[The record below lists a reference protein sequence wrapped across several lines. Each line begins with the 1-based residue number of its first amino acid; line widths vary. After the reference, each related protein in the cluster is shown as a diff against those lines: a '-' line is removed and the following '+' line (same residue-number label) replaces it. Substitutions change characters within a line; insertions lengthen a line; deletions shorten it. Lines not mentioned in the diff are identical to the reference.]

1 MKNTRPEETGH
12 APSLLY
18 HFLYLCALQNTELM
32 NYLTVNSVTK
42 SVGEKQLFQN
52 ITFGLEK
59 GQKSALIARNG
70 TGKSTLL
77 NIIAGRDTPDSG
89 NVVIRNDIVVSY
101 LPQTD
106 SFNGGD
112 SVLNALFDEETPV
125 VRAIKEYESCVTL
138 LEQGLAGK
146 VPQERMDNAILEIDR
161 LQAWD
166 YEAKVKE
173 ILSKFGIHNV
183 LKNVGELSG
192 GQRKKA
198 ALAKT
203 LIADTDLLILDE
215 PTNHLDVEMIEWLEN
230 YLSSANITL
239 LMVTHDRAFL
249 DRVCSDIFELSN
261 GNLYHYRGKYDY
273 FVEKKAERLANEA
286 AEHERLR
293 NLYRRELEWV
303 HTSPQARTSKARARI
318 HNFERLQ
325 EQMSRKVESA
335 PEAFKVQSERI
346 GHKILEISHLD
357 FAYPDQTIIR
367 DFSYIFKRGEKCGI
381 VGKNGTGKSTFLK
394 MIMGEVRPDG
404 GKITPGLTIQFG
416 YFSQEGMTYAG
427 NKIVLELVKEHAEV
441 IRMENGNFISAS
453 QFLNHFGFPF
463 SQQYTYYDDLSGGEK
478 RKLHLLITLLKN
490 PNFLI
495 LDEPTNDFDI
505 DTLNLLEDFLGNF
518 GGCMIIVSHDRWLMN
533 KLVDHIFVFEGEGK
547 IKDYYGNYTEYRQA
561 RDKEQRIQ
569 KLVEKANRP
578 AEGRPVREQP
588 KNKLTYKE
596 KREMEGL
603 EAEIESLETEK
614 AVIEGRMSAG
624 VGTPEEFAAWGKRY
638 NEINRLLDEKTERW
652 MELSEKEG

>member
-1 MKNTRPEETGH
+1 
-12 APSLLY
+12 
-18 HFLYLCALQNTELM
+18 M
-32 NYLTVNSVTK
+32 NYLTINNVSK
-42 SVGEKQLFQN
+42 SVGEKLLFKQ

-77 NIIAGRDTPDSG
+77 NIIAGRETPDEG
-89 NVVIRNDIVVSY
+89 EVVVRNDIVVSY
-101 LPQTD
+101 LPQMD
-106 SFNGGD
+106 SFNETD
-112 SVLNALFDEETPV
+112 SVLNALFDEETPIV
-125 VRAIKEYESCVTL
+125 HAVKEYETCVTL
-138 LEQGLAGK
+138 LEQGMHDL
-146 VPQERMDNAILEIDR
+146 VPQERMDQAILEIDR
-161 LQAWD
+161 LNAWD
-166 YEAKVKE
+166 YESRIKE
-173 ILSKFGIHNV
+173 ILSKFGIHDIF
-183 LKNVGELSG
+183 KNVSELSG

-249 DRVCSDIFELSN
+249 DKVCSDIFELSN

-286 AEHERLR
+286 AEHDRLR
-293 NLYRRELEWV
+293 GLYRRELEWV

-318 HNFERLQ
+318 NNFEKLQ
-325 EQMSRKVESA
+325 EQMDRKVEAA

-357 FAYPDQTIIR
+357 FSYPDQTIIT
-367 DFSYIFKRGEKCGI
+367 DFSYIFKKGEKCGI

-394 MIMGEVRPDG
+394 MIMGEVKPDG

-416 YFSQEGMTYAG
+416 YFSQHGLEYAG

-441 IRMENGNFISAS
+441 IRMENGNYISAS

-463 SQQYTYYDDLSGGEK
+463 SQQYTYYQDLSGGEK

-505 DTLNLLEDFLGNF
+505 DTLNLLEDFLLNF

-533 KLVDHIFVFEGEGK
+533 KLVDHIFVFEGDGR

-561 RDKEQRIQ
+561 RDKELRIQ
-569 KLVEKANRP
+569 KRIEKANRP
-578 AEGRPVREQP
+578 VEEKPVKEQP
-588 KNKLTYKE
+588 KNKLSYKE
-596 KREMEGL
+596 KREL
-603 EAEIESLETEK
+603 EQLEIEIENLESEK
-614 AVIEGRMSAG
+614 KEIEGKMSAG
-624 VGTPEEFAAWGKRY
+624 QGSPEDFAEWGKRY
-638 NEINRLLDEKTERW
+638 AEIGGLLDTKTERW
-652 MELSEKEG
+652 MELSEKDG

>member
-1 MKNTRPEETGH
+1 
-12 APSLLY
+12 
-18 HFLYLCALQNTELM
+18 M
-32 NYLTVNSVTK
+32 NYLAVNNLTK
-42 SVGEKQLFQN
+42 TVGEKLLFRN

-77 NIIAGRDTPDSG
+77 NIIAGHDTPDEG
-89 NVVIRNDIVVSY
+89 EVVVRNDIVVSY

-125 VRAIKEYESCVTL
+125 VRAVKEYESCVSL
-138 LEQGLAGK
+138 MENGK
-146 VPQERMDNAILEIDR
+146 EVAQERMDNAILEIDR
-161 LQAWD
+161 LNAWD

-230 YLSSANITL
+230 YLSAANITL
-239 LMVTHDRAFL
+239 LMVTHDRSFL

-261 GNLYHYRGKYDY
+261 GALYHYRGKYDY

-318 HNFERLQ
+318 NQFEKIQ
-325 EQMSRKVESA
+325 EQLDRKVEQA
-335 PEAFKVQSERI
+335 PEAFKVQAERI

-357 FAYPDQTIIR
+357 FAYPDQTIIK
-367 DFSYIFKRGEKCGI
+367 DFSYTFKRGEKCGI

-394 MIMGEVRPDG
+394 MIMGEVRPNG
-404 GKITPGLTIQFG
+404 GKITPGLTIKFG
-416 YFSQEGMTYAG
+416 YFSQEGMIYAG

-441 IRMENGNFISAS
+441 IRMENGNYISAS

-463 SQQYTYYDDLSGGEK
+463 SQQYTYYEDLSGGEK

-505 DTLNLLEDFLGNF
+505 DTLNLLENFLGNF
-518 GGCMIIVSHDRWLMN
+518 GGCLLIVSHDRWLMN
-533 KLVDHIFVFEGEGK
+533 KLVDHLFVFEGDGV
-547 IKDYYGNYTEYRQA
+547 IRDCWGNYEDYRQQ
-561 RDKEQRIQ
+561 REKERRIQ
-569 KLVEKANRP
+569 KRIEKASRP
-578 AEGRPVREQP
+578 EPVKPQREPQP
-588 KNKLTYKE
+588 NKLTYKE
-596 KREMEGL
+596 KREL
-603 EAEIESLETEK
+603 EALETDIANMEIEKKILEEK
-614 AVIEGRMSAG
+614 MSIG
-624 VGTPEEFAAWGKRY
+624 QGSPEDFAEWGKRY

>member
-1 MKNTRPEETGH
+1 
-12 APSLLY
+12 
-18 HFLYLCALQNTELM
+18 M
-32 NYLTVNSVTK
+32 NYLTVNNVSKT
-42 SVGEKQLFQN
+42 VGEKLLFKQ

-77 NIIAGRDTPDSG
+77 NIIAGREVPDEG
-89 NVVIRNDIVVSY
+89 EVVVRNDIVVSY
-101 LPQTD
+101 LPQMD
-106 SFNGGD
+106 SFNEED
-112 SVLNALFDEETPV
+112 SVLNALFDEETPI
-125 VRAIKEYESCVTL
+125 VRAIKEYETCVTL
-138 LEQGLAGK
+138 LEQGLADK
-146 VPQERMDNAILEIDR
+146 VPQERMDSAILEIDR
-161 LQAWD
+161 LNAWD
-166 YEAKVKE
+166 YEYRIKE
-173 ILSKFGIHNV
+173 ILAKFGIHDIF
-183 LKNVGELSG
+183 KNINQLSG

-249 DRVCSDIFELSN
+249 DSVCSDIYELSN
-261 GNLYHYRGKYDY
+261 GSLYHYRGKYDY

-286 AEHERLR
+286 AEHVRLR

-318 HNFERLQ
+318 NNFEKLQ
-325 EQMSRKVESA
+325 EQMDRKVEAA
-335 PEAFKVQSERI
+335 PEAFKVQAERI

-357 FAYPDQTIIR
+357 FAYPGQPIIK

-394 MIMGEVRPDG
+394 MIMGEVKPDG
-404 GKITPGLTIQFG
+404 GKITPGLTIKFA
-416 YFSQEGMTYAG
+416 YFPQNGMVYAG

-441 IRMENGNFISAS
+441 IRMENGNYVSAS

-463 SQQYTYYDDLSGGEK
+463 SQQYTYYQDLSGGEK

-505 DTLNLLEDFLGNF
+505 DTLNLLEDFLTNF
-518 GGCMIIVSHDRWLMN
+518 GGCLIIVSHDRWLMN
-533 KLVDHIFVFEGEGK
+533 KLVDHLFVFEGDGK
-547 IKDYYGNYTEYRQA
+547 IKDYYGNYTEYRLA
-561 RDKEQRIQ
+561 RDKEIRIQ
-569 KLVEKANRP
+569 KKIEKANRP
-578 AEGRPVREQP
+578 VEEKPVREP
-588 KNKLTYKE
+588 AKNKLSYKE
-596 KREMEGL
+596 KRELEQL
-603 EAEIESLETEK
+603 EADIDSLETEK
-614 AVIEGRMSAG
+614 KDIEAKMSAG
-624 VGTPEEFAAWGKRY
+624 QGSPEDFAEWGKRY
-638 NEINRLLDEKTERW
+638 AELNASLDEKTERW
-652 MELSEKEG
+652 MELSEKEQ

>member
-1 MKNTRPEETGH
+1 
-12 APSLLY
+12 
-18 HFLYLCALQNTELM
+18 M
-32 NYLTVNSVTK
+32 NYLTVNNLSK
-42 SVGEKQLFQN
+42 SVGEKKLFQN

-77 NIIAGRDTPDSG
+77 NIIAGRDVPDEG
-89 NVVIRNDIVVSY
+89 QVVIRNDIVVSY
-101 LPQTD
+101 LPQMD
-106 SFNGGD
+106 GFNDKD

-125 VRAIKEYESCVTL
+125 VRAVKEYETCMSL
-138 LEQGLAGK
+138 MEKNRHDL
-146 VPQERMDNAILEIDR
+146 VPQKRMDDAILEMDR
-161 LQAWD
+161 LNAWD
-166 YEAKVKE
+166 YESKVKE
-173 ILSKFGIHNV
+173 ILSKFGIQDIF
-183 LKNVGELSG
+183 KNINELSG

-249 DRVCSDIFELSN
+249 DKVCSDIYELSN

-286 AEHERLR
+286 AEHDRLR

-303 HTSPQARTSKARARI
+303 HTSPQARTTKARARI
-318 HNFERLQ
+318 NQFEQLQ
-325 EQMSRKVESA
+325 EQMDRKVESA

-357 FAYPDQTIIR
+357 FSYPNQTIIR
-367 DFSYIFKRGEKCGI
+367 DFSYIFKKGEKCGI

-394 MIMGEVRPDG
+394 MIMGEVKPDG

-416 YFSQEGMTYAG
+416 YFSQNGMEYAG

-441 IRMENGNFISAS
+441 IRMDNGNYISAA

-463 SQQYTYYDDLSGGEK
+463 SQQYTYYQDLSGGEK

-505 DTLNLLEDFLGNF
+505 DTLNLLEDFLTNF

-533 KLVDHIFVFEGEGK
+533 KLVDHIFVFEGDGK
-547 IKDYYGNYTEYRQA
+547 IKDYYGNYTEYRQMK
-561 RDKEQRIQ
+561 DKEMRIQ
-569 KLVEKANRP
+569 KRIEKANRP
-578 AEGRPVREQP
+578 MEEKAVRETP

-596 KREMEGL
+596 KREL
-603 EAEIESLETEK
+603 ESLEVEIEELEREK
-614 AVIEGRMSAG
+614 SDIEGKMSAG
-624 VGTPEEFAAWGKRY
+624 QGTADEFAEWGCRY
-638 NEINRLLDEKTERW
+638 AEIKTVLEDKSNRWL
-652 MELSEKEG
+652 ELSEKDA